1 MTEEYKTKKCGSCR
15 GFLKWCKKRRSSNSS
30 DKPACERYEARTI
43 EDVLR
48 PRLPITGQSIPA
60 GPNILTEKDYCDE
73 AIHE

>member
-15 GFLKWCKKRRSSNSS
+15 GFLKWCKKRRSTNSS
-30 DKPACERYEARTI
+30 GKPACERYEARTI

-60 GPNILTEKDYCDE
+60 GPNAQRVYREKYNE
-73 AIHE
+73 SLI